1 MNKGK
6 KNTHKVLVFGALNID
21 YVYQME
27 QFVQAKETVSSLGRQ
42 SFCGGKGLNQAI
54 AISKS
59 GVEVWQAGAVGD
71 NDSAML
77 YRSLEEAGVHTEL
90 IMKKEGTSGHAIIQN
105 IPDGENCIILYG
117 GANQEITRKDV
128 DDVLSHFE
136 TGDLIVLQN
145 EISQLSYI
153 METAHERGMTIVLNP
168 SPMNEVIFTLPLDYA
183 DYLIVN
189 EVEGKALCAG
199 DTRESCTGE
208 ELLDSLMKKL
218 PDVKI
223 ILTLGA
229 EGSMYGYH
237 KERCYQRAINVHA
250 IDTTAAGDTYT
261 GFFIGSLLQGQDVAT
276 ALETASKASAIAVS
290 RRGAS
295 SSIPS
300 IEEVRNWE
308 KF

>member
-59 GVEVWQAGAVGD
+59 GVVVWQAGAVGD

-90 IMKKEGTSGHAIIQN
+90 IMKKEGSSGHAIIQN

-153 METAHERGMTIVLNP
+153 MEAAHERGMTIVLNP

-237 KERCYQRAINVHA
+237 KERCYQSASNVHA

-295 SSIPS
+295 TSIPS
-300 IEEVRNWE
+300 IEEVRSWE